1 MESNLYKIFYF
12 RITDVWKLHCEL
24 HSELFD
30 LTCDEYALL
39 LESNIEDLEKKIQQ
53 KNSLLEIVKKNDEE
67 RERIIQELSEKNPNT
82 SLSSIS
88 DVIAFFSD
96 FEPEKENKHLW
107 RFNQLL
113 IDIINKIQEQNKK
126 NQLFISK
133 ALNSLRVIREEASGT
148 KTVSTYNSKGLCQN
162 RTLASNP

>member
-1 MESNLYKIFYF
+1 MESNLLKIFYF

-39 LESNIEDLEKKIQQ
+39 LDSDIEDLEKKITQ
-53 KNSLLEIVKKNDEE
+53 KNALLGIIKKNDIE
-67 RERIIQELSEKNPNT
+67 RELILEELRANNKGMAFDK
-82 SLSSIS
+82 IS
-88 DVIAFFSD
+88 DVIEYFSD
-96 FEPEKENKHLW
+96 FPAEKESKHLW

-113 IDIINKIQEQNKK
+113 IDIVNKIQDQNKK

-133 ALNSLRVIREEASGT
+133 AINSLRVIREEASGT
-148 KTVSTYNSKGLCQN
+148 KTVSTYNSQGMRQN
-162 RTLASNP
+162 RTLANSI